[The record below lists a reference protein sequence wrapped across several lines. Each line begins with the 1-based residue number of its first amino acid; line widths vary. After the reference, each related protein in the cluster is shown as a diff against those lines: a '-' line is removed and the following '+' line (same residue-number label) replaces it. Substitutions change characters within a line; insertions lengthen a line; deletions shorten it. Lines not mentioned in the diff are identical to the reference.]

1 MGAEGVQRQG
11 VAFGGNEKG
20 RDGFFCVCFFLL
32 FLFYNMLYKNQN
44 DAGDKE
50 N

>member
-1 MGAEGVQRQG
+1 MLRGCRDRGWHLEGT
-11 VAFGGNEKG
+11 G
-20 RDGFFCVCFFLL
+20 REEMDFFVCVFFLL